1 MSLSDASSSAPRPVS
16 TPRTAGLSTG
26 RRRILVMD
34 DEEIICDLLR
44 ELLGSFGH
52 EVHTAPEG
60 AEAVRRYRE
69 AIQNQQRYDLVIID
83 LTIPG
88 GGMGGAE
95 AILEMRKIDPKV
107 RAIVASGY
115 LQNPVL
121 ANYREHGFCGMV
133 TKPYSISELLREVSR
148 AMEAVV

>member
-1 MSLSDASSSAPRPVS
+1 MIAKTTASDAHQPTPSPLEAPAATSV
-16 TPRTAGLSTG
+16 

-34 DEEIICDLLR
+34 DEEIICELLR

-52 EVHTAPEG
+52 EVATSAEG
-60 AEAVRRYRE
+60 GETLRRYRE
-69 AIQNQQRYDLVIID
+69 AMELGRPFDLVIVD
-83 LTIPG
+83 LTIPV
-88 GGMGGAE
+88 GGMNGEETIRA
-95 AILEMRKIDPKV
+95 LRQLDPKV

-121 ANYREHGFCGMV
+121 TNYRDHGFCGMV

-148 AMEAVV
+148 AMEG

>member
-1 MSLSDASSSAPRPVS
+1 
-16 TPRTAGLSTG
+16 
-26 RRRILVMD
+26 MD
-34 DEEIICDLLR
+34 DEEIICELLR

-52 EVHTAPEG
+52 QVDTAREG
-60 AEAVRRYRE
+60 NETIRRYRE
-69 AIQNQQRYDLVIID
+69 AMREGRRYDLVILD

-88 GGMGGAE
+88 GGMNGE
-95 AILEMRKIDPKV
+95 ETMRALLDLDPKV

-148 AMEAVV
+148 AIDTAA

>member
-1 MSLSDASSSAPRPVS
+1 
-16 TPRTAGLSTG
+16 
-26 RRRILVMD
+26 MD
-34 DEEIICDLLR
+34 DEEIICELLR

-52 EVHTAPEG
+52 QVDTAREG
-60 AEAVRRYRE
+60 RETVRRYSEAMRE
-69 AIQNQQRYDLVIID
+69 NRRYDLVILD

-88 GGMGGAE
+88 GGMNGE
-95 AILEMRKIDPKV
+95 ETMRTLLELDPRV

-148 AMEAVV
+148 AIDTAT

>member
-1 MSLSDASSSAPRPVS
+1 MIDSTSASDVGQPAPIPPGAPASG
-16 TPRTAGLSTG
+16 TI

-34 DEEIICDLLR
+34 DEEIICELLR

-52 EVHTAPEG
+52 EVATSSEG
-60 AEAVRRYRE
+60 GETVRRYRE
-69 AIQNQQRYDLVIID
+69 AMELGRPFDLVIVD
-83 LTIPG
+83 LTIPV
-88 GGMGGAE
+88 GGMNGEETIRA
-95 AILEMRKIDPKV
+95 LRTLDPKV

-121 ANYREHGFCGMV
+121 TNYRDHGFCGMV

-148 AMEAVV
+148 AMEA